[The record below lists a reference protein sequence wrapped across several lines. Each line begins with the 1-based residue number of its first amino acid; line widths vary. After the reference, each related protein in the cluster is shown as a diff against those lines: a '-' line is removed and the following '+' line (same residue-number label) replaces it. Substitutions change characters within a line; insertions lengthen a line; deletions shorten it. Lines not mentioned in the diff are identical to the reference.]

1 MNAKKTPLQQ
11 VNEDHG
17 GKTKLVDSILG
28 LVDLGD
34 EDKDEAKARLLK
46 ASNKK
51 LLRLQANSAAIQ
63 EKYGS
68 VEKLVST
75 VSEKLGRVKDADF
88 VARLKAFSPA
98 KLLDLAR
105 SLAGEAR
112 KPFKALAANVAPAAA
127 KAEKAA
133 AKPAA
138 KKAAAKKP
146 AAKAAKPAKKAA
158 PAAKAAAKKPAGKKA
173 PSKK

>member
-17 GKTKLVDSILG
+17 GKSKLVDSILG
-28 LVDLGD
+28 LVELG
-34 EDKDEAKARLLK
+34 EEAKDEAKARLLK

-51 LLRLQANSAAIQ
+51 LLRLQATSASIK
-63 EKYGS
+63 ERYGS
-68 VEKLVST
+68 VEKLVHS
-75 VSEKLGRVKDADF
+75 VAEKLGRVKDADF
-88 VARLKAFSPA
+88 VARLKGFTPG

-112 KPFKALAANVAPAAA
+112 KPLKALAAKVAPA
-127 KAEKAA
+127 KAEKSE
-133 AKPAA
+133 KPAA
-138 KKAAAKKP
+138 KKAAARKP
-146 AAKAAKPAKKAA
+146 AAKGAKPAKKAA
-158 PAAKAAAKKPAGKKA
+158 PAAKATAKKPAAKKT

>member
-34 EDKDEAKARLLK
+34 ESKDEAKARLLK

-63 EKYGS
+63 DRYGS
-68 VEKLVST
+68 VEKLVHA
-75 VSEKLGRVKDADF
+75 VAEKLGRVKDSDF
-88 VARLKAFSPA
+88 VGRLKAFSPA

-112 KPFKALAANVAPAAA
+112 KPFKALTGKLVPSA

-133 AKPAA
+133 AKA
-138 KKAAAKKP
+138 
-146 AAKAAKPAKKAA
+146 AAKPAKKAA
-158 PAAKAAAKKPAGKKA
+158 GKKPAAKPAKKAPAAKAKAKAPAKKS

>member
-17 GKTKLVDSILG
+17 GKTKLVESILG
-28 LVDLGD
+28 TVDLGD

-51 LLRLQANSAAIQ
+51 LLRLQANSATIQ
-63 EKYGS
+63 ERYGS
-68 VEKLVST
+68 VEKLVQT
-75 VSEKLGRVKDADF
+75 VAEKLGRVKDSDF

-112 KPFKALAANVAPAAA
+112 KPLKALAAKIAP
-127 KAEKAA
+127 KAEKA

-146 AAKAAKPAKKAA
+146 AAKAAKPAKKKAA
-158 PAAKAAAKKPAGKKA
+158 PAAKASAKKPAKKG

>member
-28 LVDLGD
+28 LVDIGD

-63 EKYGS
+63 ERYGS

-75 VSEKLGRVKDADF
+75 VAEKLGRVKDADF
-88 VARLKAFSPA
+88 VGRLKAFSPA

-112 KPFKALAANVAPAAA
+112 KPLKALAAKVVPGAA
-127 KAEKAA
+127 KAEKA

-138 KKAAAKKP
+138 KKAAAKK
-146 AAKAAKPAKKAA
+146 
-158 PAAKAAAKKPAGKKA
+158 A

>member
-28 LVDLGD
+28 LVDIGD

-63 EKYGS
+63 ERYGS
-68 VEKLVST
+68 VEKLVHS
-75 VSEKLGRVKDADF
+75 VAEKLGRVKDADF
-88 VARLKAFSPA
+88 VAGSR
-98 KLLDLAR
+98 R
-105 SLAGEAR
+105 SR
-112 KPFKALAANVAPAAA
+112 RR
-127 KAEKAA
+127 
-133 AKPAA
+133 
-138 KKAAAKKP
+138 
-146 AAKAAKPAKKAA
+146 
-158 PAAKAAAKKPAGKKA
+158 
-173 PSKK
+173 S